1 MPYYALFYY
10 RKATGLRPYDSRMW
24 CAMAGCYKGLQ
35 RMKEAIQCYQVAAA
49 LGDPRAGDRRLVQI
63 GLSLRQEKT
72 PHGRRVG
79 EAGRPLRWS
88 GHGH

>member
-1 MPYYALFYY
+1 MPYYALFYF

-49 LGDPRAGDRRLVQI
+49 TSAIHVA
-63 GLSLRQEKT
+63 S
-72 PHGRRVG
+72 
-79 EAGRPLRWS
+79 
-88 GHGH
+88 

>member
-49 LGDPRAGDRRLVQI
+49 LGAHRAFKRSISHPCMRPRIPSA
-63 GLSLRQEKT
+63 
-72 PHGRRVG
+72 
-79 EAGRPLRWS
+79 A
-88 GHGH
+88 